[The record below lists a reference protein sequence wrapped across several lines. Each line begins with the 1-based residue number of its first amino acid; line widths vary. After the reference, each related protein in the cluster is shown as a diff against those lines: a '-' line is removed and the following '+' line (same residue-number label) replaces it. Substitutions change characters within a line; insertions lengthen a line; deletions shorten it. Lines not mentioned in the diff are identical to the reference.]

1 MNENITFIEGHF
13 SPAEAADVLLSLLN
27 DKIKFHTVK
36 SLNLRETEKESDC
49 GSVERINRLR
59 EAKKRVEELVVLAH
73 KNGMELKI
81 DSNIEINLVPK
92 SKTRNNAF

>member
-1 MNENITFIEGHF
+1 MNESITFIEGDF

-36 SLNLRETEKESDC
+36 SLNLRETEQD
-49 GSVERINRLR
+49 SVDSSTERIVRLQK
-59 EAKKRVEELVVLAH
+59 AKKRVEELVVLAH

-81 DSNIEINLVPK
+81 NSTIEINLVPI
-92 SKTRNNAF
+92 SNA

>member
-1 MNENITFIEGHF
+1 MNENVKFIEGQF

-36 SLNLRETEKESDC
+36 ALNLRQLEKDTVCS
-49 GSVERINRLR
+49 SAERILKLN
-59 EAKKRVEELVVLAH
+59 EAKKRVEELVVTAH

-81 DSNIEINLVPK
+81 DSSIMINLVPISK
-92 SKTRNNAF
+92 S